1 MTNKIMWRGIGAL
14 LLMLLLLSS
23 NVCAQTDTL
32 LYPLKNVPLLSG
44 NFGELRAT
52 HLHTGLDFKTGGREG
67 LPVICV
73 KDGVVARVKVSATGY
88 GNALY
93 LEHEGGITTVYGH
106 LSRFVPR
113 IAKVVR
119 NIQYNKESFEV
130 DENMSGYELRF
141 RAGDTIAYS
150 GNTGS
155 SGGPHLHFEVRDTKS
170 ERALNPLRFLS
181 VKDQTGPSVR
191 GVYVYPISNEGVRN
205 AARRVEVKNT
215 GNRVFRGGK
224 VGVPAGMVGIGIQ
237 SDDYMKDSW
246 NKLGVYDLSVSTNGQ
261 EVFKMTMNELSFDE
275 TFLVN
280 ELKDFHHYRE
290 NRLVYLTFGNYQ
302 EQLLSV
308 RNQNGGFI
316 PVEKDS
322 VVDVTVDLSD
332 INGNR
337 SSIMFQLWGKSPSR
351 ELVLADGEKLLMN
364 HQNDSLKKG
373 KYTLWLEADALSY
386 PIVCKPEVSSRLRD
400 SIETIEVFSTGKQI
414 YPLMKNAR
422 LVVGGKFPEKSVI
435 CLLEKNNRFSALKTH
450 WTEEGLEAFPRVLGE
465 YTVRQDTIAPVVLYT
480 GRAGQKIRFKMV
492 DDLSGIS
499 SYRVE
504 VNGKWCL
511 FAYDAKNRLLEGNI
525 NEPVFVKGKNRL
537 VLKVE
542 DAVKNIATFETDIY
556 KK

>member
-113 IAKVVR
+113 ITKIVR

-261 EVFKMTMNELSFDE
+261 EVFKMTMNELSFDQ

-308 RNQNGGFI
+308 SNQNGGFI

-337 SSIMFQLWGKSPSR
+337 SRIMFQLWGKSPSR

-435 CLLEKNNRFSALKTH
+435 CLLEKNNRFSALKTQ

-465 YTVRQDTIAPVVLYT
+465 YTVRQDTIAPVIFYT
-480 GRAGQKIRFKMV
+480 GRAGQKIRFRMV